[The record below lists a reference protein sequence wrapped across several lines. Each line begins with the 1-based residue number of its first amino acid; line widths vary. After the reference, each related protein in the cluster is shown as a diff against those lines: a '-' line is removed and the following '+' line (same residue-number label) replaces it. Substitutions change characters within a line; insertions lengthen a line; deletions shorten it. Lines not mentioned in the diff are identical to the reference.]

1 MGMLV
6 EALTALAAAG
16 GAGIVQA
23 AGTDVWAEVR
33 GRVARLLGR
42 GRPAA
47 EQAVLERLDRTGA
60 ALEAATPEERV
71 LVAERQGASWQTRLE
86 DFLEGL
92 DPTEQAEAGARLREL
107 LAQVATAAPAG
118 VRIEASHSGVT
129 AGGDVINHGGAI
141 GRDFGGPVTIGGAP
155 DSPGATDRT
164 GTPGHAG
171 APDRPTSPGAAPR

>member
-1 MGMLV
+1 M

-23 AGTDVWAEVR
+23 AGTDVWTEVR
-33 GRVARLLGR
+33 NRVARLLGR

-47 EQAVLERLDRTGA
+47 EQAALERLDRTGA
-60 ALEAATPEERV
+60 ALEAAAPEERA
-71 LVAERQGASWQTRLE
+71 LVAERQEASWQTRLE

-92 DPTEQAEAGARLREL
+92 DPAEQAEAGARLREL
-107 LAQVATAAPAG
+107 LERVGAAAPTT

-155 DSPGATDRT
+155 DSPGTADGT
-164 GTPGHAG
+164 GASGRAG
-171 APDRPTSPGAAPR
+171 APDRPTPPGAAPR